1 MGERLHYY
9 VLICPHSH
17 ITERFEVTI
26 HPVPDEHMDTC
37 ATGRTRT
44 CGKIT
49 IKFPDFHYHG
59 GLLTSVTP
67 CVILLHRS
75 GVPMVPIS
83 GIQGVKKKADNS
95 FSQRE
100 EDDPPYYNFSDEKFM
115 FKRTWQVVFS
125 AARNYFRHPKTT
137 CRSPE
142 GSGGAPL
149 RSRCA

>member
-59 GLLTSVTP
+59 GLLTVCDTVCHPVTP
-67 CVILLHRS
+67 
-75 GVPMVPIS
+75 
-83 GIQGVKKKADNS
+83 
-95 FSQRE
+95 
-100 EDDPPYYNFSDEKFM
+100 
-115 FKRTWQVVFS
+115 
-125 AARNYFRHPKTT
+125 FRCPD
-137 CRSPE
+137 
-142 GSGGAPL
+142 GSY
-149 RSRCA
+149 